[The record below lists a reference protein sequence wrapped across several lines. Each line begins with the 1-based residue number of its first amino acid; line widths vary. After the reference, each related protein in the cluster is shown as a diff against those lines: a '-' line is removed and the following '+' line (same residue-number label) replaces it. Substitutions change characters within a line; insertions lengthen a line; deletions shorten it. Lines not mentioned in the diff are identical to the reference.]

1 MKTRGDDGQV
11 VMVAVI
17 SARMQCFLCH
27 VLWSTVSQH
36 QFNITLEESTDC
48 CFAFFWGGGGWL
60 QSIDWSVCLSGLHV
74 ACGRGSL
81 LLWQR
86 CKFVNDIMFSR
97 NANECDNHD
106 DHLLTLRATDCR
118 GITRH

>member
-17 SARMQCFLCH
+17 SACMQCFLCH

-48 CFAFFWGGGGWL
+48 CFAFFGGGGGEGCKVL
-60 QSIDWSVCLSGLHV
+60 TGRSVCRAYLLPVAVARFSSGSV
-74 ACGRGSL
+74 ASL
-81 LLWQR
+81 
-86 CKFVNDIMFSR
+86 
-97 NANECDNHD
+97 
-106 DHLLTLRATDCR
+106 
-118 GITRH
+118 

>member
-27 VLWSTVSQH
+27 VLWSAVSQH

-48 CFAFFWGGGGWL
+48 CFAFFLGGGEDGCKVL
-60 QSIDWSVCLSGLHV
+60 TGLSVCQGYMLPVAVALFSSGSV
-74 ACGRGSL
+74 ASL
-81 LLWQR
+81 
-86 CKFVNDIMFSR
+86 
-97 NANECDNHD
+97 
-106 DHLLTLRATDCR
+106 
-118 GITRH
+118 